1 MDKLEKVE
9 KVRER
14 ANVSYEEAREALEHN
29 NWDLLDAMVELE
41 KTGKTEG
48 PNQEHY
54 STSYDQQA
62 EYIPV
67 KATVEEQ
74 QKAEPRLGKSISD
87 AFRSFIRICRDN
99 SFCISYRKEQVLR
112 IPLLAAVIILILT
125 WKFSIPVM
133 LVALLFSVRY
143 SIEGKDNLEKVNAF
157 MDSAGAAAES
167 LKEGFVN
174 AHERDRKERGNDEWQ
189 QKTDRS

>member
-1 MDKLEKVE
+1 
-9 KVRER
+9 
-14 ANVSYEEAREALEHN
+14 
-29 NWDLLDAMVELE
+29 
-41 KTGKTEG
+41 
-48 PNQEHY
+48 
-54 STSYDQQA
+54 
-62 EYIPV
+62 
-67 KATVEEQ
+67 
-74 QKAEPRLGKSISD
+74 
-87 AFRSFIRICRDN
+87 
-99 SFCISYRKEQVLR
+99 
-112 IPLLAAVIILILT
+112 
-125 WKFSIPVM
+125 M